1 MAQKP
6 KPISDSK
13 EQRVKE
19 NTPPRYDSQ
28 STGYRR
34 EQIYGGYVTL
44 KGNRHGR
51 VMPKPMCP

>member
-1 MAQKP
+1 MKSKSKDNREQK
-6 KPISDSK
+6 SK
-13 EQRVKE
+13 EETQ
-19 NTPPRYDSQ
+19 PRYDSQ